1 MAQQWRIG
9 LSMACLLPALA
20 FGAHHGHQLSPDE
33 ERFALMME
41 TKHQLPAEEVRVW
54 MSQADIEKRVIK
66 TIKHPAEKKHWSFYK
81 RLFISDRRIHDGAD
95 YWHAHHRMLDKAN
108 AQFGV
113 PPALVVAII
122 GIESDYGRRIPPHRA
137 VNTLTTLAFY
147 GEPRRRHFFQQELA
161 HFFILCKDMETP
173 PSTVASS
180 YAGAIGFPQFMPS
193 SYRHYAYSANP
204 LKAPDLVHNHD
215 DAIMSVAN
223 YFKQAHW
230 KKNQP
235 IAEYADQGQ
244 SIVSPTQHM
253 IVFDAKTHPIQWLVY
268 PNFYAIMAYNH
279 STHYAMA
286 VTLLAEEIKR
296 TYDQDNS
303 SIGKHQRTAQQGP
316 HPRGKIRL

>member
-1 MAQQWRIG
+1 MAQHWRIV
-9 LSMACLLPALA
+9 LSMACLVPALS
-20 FGAHHGHQLSPDE
+20 FGAHKGHQLSADE
-33 ERFALMME
+33 ERFAMMME
-41 TKHQLPAEEVRVW
+41 KKHHLPAAEVRIW
-54 MSQADIEKRVIK
+54 MSGANIKTRVIK
-66 TIKHPAEKKHWSFYK
+66 TIKHPAEKKSWAFYK
-81 RLFISDRRIHDGAD
+81 KLFISKRRIHDGAN
-95 YWHAHHRMLDKAN
+95 YWRTHQPMLEKAK
-108 AQFGV
+108 ATFGV

-122 GIESDYGRRIPPHRA
+122 GIESDYGRRVPPHRA
-137 VNTLTTLAFY
+137 IDTLTTLAFY

-161 HFFILCKDMETP
+161 HFFMLCKDMATP
-173 PSTVASS
+173 PNTVASS

-230 KKNQP
+230 QKDQP
-235 IAEYADQGQ
+235 IAKYAGDFH
-244 SIVSPTQHM
+244 STLSPSQHLV
-253 IVFDAKTHPIQWLVY
+253 VFDAKTHPIQWLVY

-296 TYDQDNS
+296 TYDQNNRS
-303 SIGKHQRTAQQGP
+303 AGKHQRTAQKRA
-316 HPRGKIRL
+316 HPRGQIRL